1 MNKVYLITGIA
12 GFIGSHIAEELLKNP
27 NNLVI
32 GLDNFYSGYQKNI
45 DIISSDNL
53 VFYKGDIRDDNILT
67 QIFYNHKVEYIFHEA
82 AVASVQKSIDD
93 PILSNE
99 VNVRGTLKLL
109 NFARLNGVKRMVFA
123 SSAAIYG
130 DEPAL
135 PKNEQSII
143 QPISPYGY
151 EKLMSEQYMDLY
163 SQLFN
168 LETINLRYFNI
179 YGPRQDPSSEYSGVI
194 SIFEEKFSKNE
205 CPTIYGSGDQYRDF
219 IHVKDIVKVNI
230 GAMHQPYNSKNRL
243 ICCGTGI
250 ANSINNLFDI
260 FCEKYNKNWAPV
272 YADGRKGDIF
282 GSISDNSRMLNLV
295 DGKLTVFS
303 DGILNL
309 KI

>member
-1 MNKVYLITGIA
+1 M
-12 GFIGSHIAEELLKNP
+12 
-27 NNLVI
+27 VI

-45 DIISSDNL
+45 DIIASDNL
-53 VFYKGDIRDDNILT
+53 VFYKGDIRDDDILS
-67 QIFYNHKVEYIFHEA
+67 QIFSKHKIEYIFHEA

-130 DEPAL
+130 DEPTL
-135 PKNEQSII
+135 PKNEQSVI

-194 SIFEEKFSKNE
+194 SIFEENFSKNE
-205 CPTIYGSGDQYRDF
+205 RPTIYGSGDQYRDF
-219 IHVKDIVKVNI
+219 IHVKDIVKVNLCV
-230 GAMHQPYNSKNRL
+230 MHQPYSDKNRL
-243 ICCGTGI
+243 ICCGAGVS
-250 ANSINNLFDI
+250 NSINNLFDI
-260 FCEKYNKNWAPV
+260 FCEKYDKKWERI
-272 YADGRKGDIF
+272 YADSREGDIF
-282 GSISDNSRMLNLV
+282 GSISDNSKMLSLL
-295 DGKLTVFS
+295 DEGLISFS

-309 KI
+309 TV